1 MTSPSTLPDGLTI
14 AVQTPGSSGSLIQI
28 TNSNITS
35 DSSVIKKAS
44 MIPYMNV
51 IGLGASS
58 NLNTSDPSYIFNN
71 SILSA
76 GTKFINVR
84 YNSNNTTTAIKVQ
97 YTTGELLGGGSPY
110 TGGINASLVNRELL
124 LGMLY
129 LNFDS
134 RAFDSSL

>member
-1 MTSPSTLPDGLTI
+1 
-14 AVQTPGSSGSLIQI
+14 
-28 TNSNITS
+28 
-35 DSSVIKKAS
+35 

-51 IGLGASS
+51 IGLGATSILNRS
-58 NLNTSDPSYIFNN
+58 NPTYIFNN

-76 GTKFINVR
+76 GTKFTNVK
-84 YNSNNTTTAIKVQ
+84 YNSNNTTTDIKVQ

-110 TGGINASLVNRELL
+110 TGAIDASLVNRELL